1 MQTRRCRAALVVAS
15 LTVLAGCTGGTP
27 TPSSSA
33 ASSSAPAPSATTSA
47 SPEASATG
55 TPAAQVPSA
64 DDVRAG
70 TRVRS
75 HGATIWVAP
84 QADVSMTS
92 KKLADGSVRLTF
104 HDRRD
109 LVGDAPLAY
118 ATGSDL
124 SAFADGSALAGG
136 GGLAPTNASFAASGD
151 DVLALTARA
160 ADGTA
165 KVWFTGSAVEK
176 TSWGNREGG
185 RSLAVT
191 PTDWARV
198 GSLAAS
204 ELTWSQL
211 IADEPDADS
220 PTMHEQLSCH
230 ELGAPDKATWN
241 LEPWRP
247 EVGALAMISARC
259 NPT

>member
-1 MQTRRCRAALVVAS
+1 MR
-15 LTVLAGCTGGTP
+15 
-27 TPSSSA
+27 
-33 ASSSAPAPSATTSA
+33 
-47 SPEASATG
+47 PEL
-55 TPAAQVPSA
+55 PSA

-109 LVGDAPLAY
+109 LPGGEPLAY

-136 GGLAPTNASFAASGD
+136 GGLAPTNASIAASGD
-151 DVLALTARA
+151 DLLALTAGPT
-160 ADGTA
+160 DGTA
-165 KVWFTGSAVEK
+165 KVWFTGSAVAR
-176 TSWGNREGG
+176 TSWGTREGG

-204 ELTWSQL
+204 ELTWTQL
-211 IADEPDADS
+211 IADEPEADS

-247 EVGALAMISARC
+247 DVGALAMIAARC

>member
-1 MQTRRCRAALVVAS
+1 VT
-15 LTVLAGCTGGTP
+15 
-27 TPSSSA
+27 
-33 ASSSAPAPSATTSA
+33 A
-47 SPEASATG
+47 SPDELPGA
-55 TPAAQVPSA
+55 PSA

-70 TRVRS
+70 TRVQS

-104 HDRRD
+104 RDRREPAT
-109 LVGDAPLAY
+109 GAPLAY
-118 ATGSDL
+118 ATGKDPR
-124 SAFADGSALAGG
+124 AFADGSALAGG
-136 GGLAPTNASFAASGD
+136 GGLAPTNASFAAAD
-151 DVLALTARA
+151 DGVLALTARTTGA
-160 ADGTA
+160 A
-165 KVWFTGSAVEK
+165 KIWFTGSAVAK
-176 TSWGNREGG
+176 TEWGNREGG

-211 IADEPDADS
+211 IADEPEADS
-220 PTMHEQLSCH
+220 PTVHEQLSCH

-247 EVGALAMISARC
+247 EVGALEMISARC